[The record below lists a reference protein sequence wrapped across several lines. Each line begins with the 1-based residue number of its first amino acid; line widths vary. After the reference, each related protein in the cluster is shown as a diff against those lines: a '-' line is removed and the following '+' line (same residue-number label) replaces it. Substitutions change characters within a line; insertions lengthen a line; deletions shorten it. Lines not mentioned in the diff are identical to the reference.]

1 MNVVDSSKSRVTP
14 RLHPPDQ
21 SPTKRGSVWI
31 RPTDTA
37 RCEGRELTFN
47 GIHLLTVQGTLRQN
61 LGVLAGVGDGA
72 STGDRN
78 KMRAVRQKPIQRAGA
93 ELRAC
98 SGGGT

>member
-1 MNVVDSSKSRVTP
+1 
-14 RLHPPDQ
+14 
-21 SPTKRGSVWI
+21 
-31 RPTDTA
+31 
-37 RCEGRELTFN
+37 
-47 GIHLLTVQGTLRQN
+47 
-61 LGVLAGVGDGA
+61 VGDGA